1 MTDWFRASLSFQILS
16 PILVMSVLV
25 VLVCSGVAYAYFS
38 NAMLKSMLKMSGK
51 TKAQRIRS
59 YGLEAAI
66 LTLLYTVIDVLSEM
80 FGSGAVLRLN
90 VFRNSKMDLALSVA
104 AGFAV
109 TFLVLALMDCSICE
123 NILKSNSCLA
133 KTAQDINE

>member
-1 MTDWFRASLSFQILS
+1 MNKK
-16 PILVMSVLV
+16 
-25 VLVCSGVAYAYFS
+25 SGRIINV
-38 NAMLKSMLKMSGK
+38 SGK

-109 TFLVLALMDCSICE
+109 TLLVLALMDCSICE